1 MEGEASWATATSGTG
16 CCPRRSRCGRG
27 SEKPAQMDKEGMLRL
42 LAELSEKSSR
52 FSVAA
57 GPSPR
62 VGAAAE
68 AAEDEAGVG

>member
-1 MEGEASWATATSGTG
+1 M
-16 CCPRRSRCGRG
+16 RS
-27 SEKPAQMDKEGMLRL
+27 PQLDKEGMLRL

>member
-1 MEGEASWATATSGTG
+1 M
-16 CCPRRSRCGRG
+16 RR
-27 SEKPAQMDKEGMLRL
+27 PQLDKEGMLRL

-52 FSVAA
+52 FGVAA